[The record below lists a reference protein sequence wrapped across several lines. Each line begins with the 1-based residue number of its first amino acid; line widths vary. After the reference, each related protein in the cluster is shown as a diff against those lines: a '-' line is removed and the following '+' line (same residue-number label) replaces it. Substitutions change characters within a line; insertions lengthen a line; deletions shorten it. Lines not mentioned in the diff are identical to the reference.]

1 MDRTELLKK
10 VIDIL
15 RPYAEDPKV
24 LDDATEDSEVD
35 KELGIDSAHM
45 VDASMEMEDAFDIML
60 EDEDIVQW
68 VTLREVIDEIEK
80 KMA

>member
-1 MDRTELLKK
+1 MDRLELFGA

-45 VDASMEMEDAFDIML
+45 VDASLEMEDAFGVLL
-60 EDEDIVQW
+60 EDEEIVQW
-68 VTLREVIDEIEK
+68 VTLREVLDELER